1 MSWKGGEMPKLHP
14 GLTDKEY
21 WDLRLK
27 LFNLQQFFIKED
39 ADYEEV
45 KRDLL
50 DDLHNYL
57 IIEVEEQ
64 DPWS

>member
-1 MSWKGGEMPKLHP
+1 MPKLHP

-21 WDLRLK
+21 WDLRLR
-27 LFNLQQFFIKED
+27 LFDLQSISEIEG
-39 ADYEEV
+39 AAYEEV

-50 DDLHNYL
+50 EDLHNYL
-57 IIEVEEQ
+57 ITEAEEQ